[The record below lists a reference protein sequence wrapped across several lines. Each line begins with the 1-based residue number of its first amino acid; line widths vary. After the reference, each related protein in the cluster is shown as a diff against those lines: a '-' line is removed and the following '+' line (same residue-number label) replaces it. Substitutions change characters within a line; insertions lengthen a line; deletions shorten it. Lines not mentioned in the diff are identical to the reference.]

1 MYLFSR
7 TAVVRA
13 NPRDMFPWVQQIT
26 EVVRGMAVT
35 PLVGPTVT
43 EVVGPTLRHAGRL

>member
-26 EVVRGMAVT
+26 EVVRANTSLQVT
-35 PLVGPTVT
+35 AWVA
-43 EVVGPTLRHAGRL
+43 RSGRPSGASCGAPW